1 LIPRWAEY
9 WPERDPH
16 ELAADV
22 RRRFEAAVGGWRLA
36 DLQPLGAGA
45 VAVVCAATRD
55 REPVVLK
62 VNPRGHRD
70 EVQLAGEGDALAFWE
85 PTGVVA
91 RLLGRRDDGLTLLLE
106 RLRPGTALDDTD
118 RSFEERLEI
127 LGGLAAE
134 LHAHVPGRGT
144 YISMSDFLADG
155 RAALADRPQLIEELD
170 RLVQP
175 SHDDVLIHADLHGG
189 NVLRH
194 GDRWTVIDPKGVR
207 GDPHADIWA
216 LIEPDAPALPE
227 PGAAWARV
235 TRYAEAAGMD
245 PQRAGAWTR
254 MRAYMESAQVTDAG
268 WTARLREMGAA
279 LS

>member
-1 LIPRWAEY
+1 
-9 WPERDPH
+9 
-16 ELAADV
+16 
-22 RRRFEAAVGGWRLA
+22 
-36 DLQPLGAGA
+36 
-45 VAVVCAATRD
+45 
-55 REPVVLK
+55 VVLK

-85 PTGVVA
+85 PTGAVA
-91 RLLGRRDDGLTLLLE
+91 RLVGRRDDGLTLLME
-106 RLRPGTALDDTD
+106 RLMPGTALDDTD

-134 LHAHVPGRGT
+134 LHAHVPARGSF
-144 YISMSDFLADG
+144 ISMSDFLADG
-155 RAALADRPQLIEELD
+155 RAAVADRPELIEELD

-175 SHDDVLIHADLHGG
+175 SDDDVLIHADLHGG

-194 GDRWTVIDPKGVR
+194 GHRWTVIDPKGVR
-207 GDPHADIWA
+207 GDRHADIWA
-216 LIEPDAPALPE
+216 LIEPDAPALPK

-245 PQRAGAWTR
+245 AQRAAAWTR
-254 MRAYMESAQVTDAG
+254 MRAYLESAQLTDAA
-268 WTARLREMGAA
+268 WAARLRDMGAA

>member
-1 LIPRWAEY
+1 MPRWAEY
-9 WPERDPH
+9 WPERDPR

-22 RRRFEAAVGGWRLA
+22 RRRFETALEAW
-36 DLQPLGAGA
+36 QLGDPRPFRAGA
-45 VAVVCAATRD
+45 VGLVCEAARD
-55 REPVVLK
+55 GRAVVLK
-62 VNPRGHRD
+62 VNPRGHGD
-70 EVQLAGEGDALAFWE
+70 EVQLAAEGDALAFWE
-85 PTGVVA
+85 PTGAVA
-91 RLLGRRDDGLTLLLE
+91 RLLGRRDDGLTLLME
-106 RLRPGTALDDTD
+106 RLIPGGALDDTD

-134 LHAHVPGRGT
+134 LHAHVPARGGF
-144 YISMSDFLADG
+144 ISMSDFLADG
-155 RAALADRPQLIEELD
+155 RAALAGRPQLIEELD

-175 SHDDVLIHADLHGG
+175 SDADALIHADLHGG
-189 NVLRH
+189 NALRH
-194 GDRWTVIDPKGVR
+194 GDRWRVIDPKGVR
-207 GDPHADIWA
+207 GDRHADIWA

-245 PQRAGAWTR
+245 ARRAGAWTR

-268 WTARLREMGAA
+268 WAARLRGIGAA